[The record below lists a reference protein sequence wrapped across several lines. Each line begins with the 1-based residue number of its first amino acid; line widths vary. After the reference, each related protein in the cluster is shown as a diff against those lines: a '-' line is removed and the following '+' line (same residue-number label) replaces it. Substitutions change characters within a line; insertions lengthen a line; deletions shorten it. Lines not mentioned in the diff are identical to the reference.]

1 MREPSQLTR
10 SPPAGIQAGADN
22 LLVQCMAVERGD
34 TLLIVTEPPQRSFY
48 DPRVAEV
55 VAERSRQL
63 GVRTRV
69 LEARLASGPDDVPTD
84 VARAMRSAD
93 HILFLSRLGD
103 QIRFSGEHGSGRKT
117 ISYTRDLD
125 YLGSRFGCTP
135 FHLFQGVHDRL
146 LDLVRSARRYS
157 VAAASGT
164 DLIGEVGDDVQRS
177 VVTPFAI
184 TCFPA
189 VICPP
194 LRCVN
199 LTGRLVL
206 ERFLMSTSVND
217 YESSVLF
224 LDEPVSLEI
233 DRSRIVGFHGPK
245 ALANTVREHYLR
257 VGERFGGDPMTVNSW
272 HAGIYP
278 ATFHAGHWR
287 DDVASWAEITFASP
301 RYTHFHTCGV
311 DPGNV
316 ATATFDATI
325 RFDGATLWDA
335 GRPVFLERPE
345 MQALLVEHRVSSVVF
360 KLRSDIGL

>member
-1 MREPSQLTR
+1 
-10 SPPAGIQAGADN
+10 
-22 LLVQCMAVERGD
+22 
-34 TLLIVTEPPQRSFY
+34 
-48 DPRVAEV
+48 
-55 VAERSRQL
+55 
-63 GVRTRV
+63 
-69 LEARLASGPDDVPTD
+69 
-84 VARAMRSAD
+84 MRSAD
-93 HILFLSRLGD
+93 HTLFLSRLGD
-103 QIRFSGEHGSGRKT
+103 QIRFSDEHGSGRKT

-135 FHLFQGVHDRL
+135 FHLFQDVHDRL
-146 LDLVRSARRYS
+146 LGLVRAARRYG

-164 DLIGEVGDDVQRS
+164 DLVGEVGDDAQRS

-224 LDEPVSLEI
+224 LDGPVSLEI
-233 DRSRIVGFHGPK
+233 EQSRIVGFHGPK
-245 ALANTVREHYLR
+245 ALASTVREHYLR

-272 HAGIYP
+272 HSGIYP

-316 ATATFDATI
+316 ATATFDATV
-325 RFDGATLWDA
+325 RFDIVLRGPQHRGATCGIVQEVEEVRTVVCTGVAATGADGHV
-335 GRPVFLERPE
+335 GRDHLQPPFPQCVLCALQDGPVVAHGRRQGRGSEGKCP
-345 MQALLVEHRVSSVVF
+345 VEVVDPAP
-360 KLRSDIGL
+360 RSP

>member
-1 MREPSQLTR
+1 MREPSQSTQ
-10 SPPAGIQAGADN
+10 SPRVGIQAGADN

-34 TLLIVTEPPQRSFY
+34 TLLIVTEPPERSCY
-48 DPRVAEV
+48 DPRVAEM

-63 GVRTRV
+63 GVRTRI
-69 LEARLASGPDDVPTD
+69 LEARFASGPDDVPTD
-84 VARAMRSAD
+84 VALAMRSAD
-93 HILFLSRLGD
+93 HTLFLSRLGD
-103 QIRFSGEHGSGRKT
+103 QIRFSDEHGAGRKT

-125 YLGSRFGCTP
+125 YLGSLFGCTP
-135 FHLFQGVHDRL
+135 YHLFQDVHDRL
-146 LDLVRSARRYS
+146 LQLIRSARRYS
-157 VAAASGT
+157 LTSASGT
-164 DLIGEVGDDVQRS
+164 DLTGDVGDDEQRS
-177 VVTPFAI
+177 MVTPFAI

-217 YESSVLF
+217 YESSVLL

-233 DRSRIVGFHGPK
+233 ERSRIVGFHGPK
-245 ALANTVREHYLR
+245 VLANTVRDHYLR

-272 HAGIYP
+272 HSGIYP
-278 ATFHAGHWR
+278 ATFHSGSWR
-287 DDVASWAEITFASP
+287 EDVASWAEIAFASP

-316 ATATFDATI
+316 ATATFDATV
-325 RFDGATLWDA
+325 RFDGVTLWDT
-335 GRPVFLERPE
+335 GRPAFLERPE
-345 MQALLVEHRVSSVVF
+345 MQALLGKHRVSNGAF
-360 KLRSDIGL
+360 ALCTDIGL